1 MHDIIIIGSGLGGLA
16 SGAILAR
23 RGMSVCVLE
32 QHTQAGGCLQS
43 FRRGGATFDTGF
55 HCVGGLRPGEVLHP
69 YFRHLRLLDLP
80 WVQMDE
86 ACFEEIHIGDDV
98 YAFAQGRERFIETL
112 AERFPTERAGLEAFM
127 DMLESTGHSL
137 AHLFDDADTAR
148 AHTRERFGQSAYAFL
163 QRTIADPRLRSV
175 LSGASM
181 KMELHA
187 DALPLYTFAQINNSY
202 IQSAWRLR
210 GGGEPIVRRLVEQI
224 EAAGGTVRTRA
235 RVARLIAADGRL
247 TAAELSDGERVEGRT
262 FISDIHPALTV
273 GLIPSDSGL
282 LRRVYRQRIESL
294 RNTFGFFTLHVHAPD
309 TPIPYLNRNV
319 SIYDGYESLW
329 HNDRSEISPSY
340 LISCRPPDTPD
351 SRTVTTLD
359 VLHPITPRINSL
371 LPWDTKHYAQNPR
384 YTAWK
389 SVSAELCEQRLRE
402 HVALPPGF
410 TIERVT
416 TSTPRT
422 YHRYTGTPYGSA
434 YGIRRDCRDLPRTL
448 LSPRTPI
455 PNLLQTGQSVNVHGV
470 LGITVTAFLTSA
482 ELLGRE
488 TVRRMLV
495 GEEG

>member
-148 AHTRERFGQSAYAFL
+148 AHTRERFGQSAYDFL
-163 QRTIADPRLRSV
+163 QRTITDPRLRSV

-224 EAAGGTVRTRA
+224 EQAGGTVRTRA

-294 RNTFGFFTLHVHAPD
+294 KNTFGFFTLHVHAPH

-329 HNDRSEISPSY
+329 HNNRSEANKQLLEQGRLPRLSY
-340 LISCRPPDTPD
+340 LLPSAGHTRLAHRHHARRPAPHHAP
-351 SRTVTTLD
+351 
-359 VLHPITPRINSL
+359 HQQPPRL
-371 LPWDTKHYAQNPR
+371 GHQALCA
-384 YTAWK
+384 K
-389 SVSAELCEQRLRE
+389 SQIHRLEVRIGGAMRAE
-402 HVALPPGF
+402 
-410 TIERVT
+410 
-416 TSTPRT
+416 TPRT
-422 YHRYTGTPYGSA
+422 RRPPARLYHRA
-434 YGIRRDCRDLPRTL
+434 RDHLHAPDLPSL
-448 LSPRTPI
+448 HGHAPR
-455 PNLLQTGQSVNVHGV
+455 
-470 LGITVTAFLTSA
+470 LGL
-482 ELLGRE
+482 RHPP
-488 TVRRMLV
+488 
-495 GEEG
+495 

>member
-32 QHTQAGGCLQS
+32 QHSQAGGCLQS
-43 FRRGGATFDTGF
+43 FCRGGATFDTGF

-112 AERFPTERAGLEAFM
+112 AERFPAEHTGLNAFM

-137 AHLFDDADTAR
+137 LHLFDEADTAR
-148 AHTRERFGQSAYAFL
+148 DHTRERFGQSAYEFL

-181 KMELHA
+181 KMEPHA

-224 EAAGGTVRTRA
+224 EQAGGTVRTRA
-235 RVARLIAADGRL
+235 RVTRLIAADGRL
-247 TAAELSDGERVEGRT
+247 TAAELSDGE
-262 FISDIHPALTV
+262 
-273 GLIPSDSGL
+273 
-282 LRRVYRQRIESL
+282 RVYRQRIESL
-294 RNTFGFFTLHVHAPD
+294 RNTFGFFTLHVHAPH

-319 SIYDGYESLW
+319 SIYDDYESLW

-351 SRTVTTLD
+351 SHTVTTLD

-371 LPWDTKHYAQNPR
+371 LAWDTKNYGQNPR

-389 SVSAELCEQRLRE
+389 SVWAELCEQRLRE
-402 HVALPPGF
+402 HVALPPDF

-470 LGITVTAFLTSA
+470 LGVTVTAFLTSA

-495 GEEG
+495 GEE